1 MAGPTILALAE
12 LAGGAPTRLS
22 LELASLATRLAE
34 AAGGRAV
41 VACIGSGASS
51 AAAVVARHAP
61 HVLAVEAETEG
72 AAPAA
77 AVIAQQ
83 LLALLDET
91 AATILLLPASADGKD
106 VAGVVAAKR
115 DLPVLRL

>member
-22 LELASLATRLAE
+22 LELASLATGLAE

-41 VACIGSGASS
+41 VACIGSGAGS

-61 HVLAVEAETEG
+61 QVLAVEADTEG
-72 AAPAA
+72 AAPAGRGHRRA
-77 AVIAQQ
+77 
-83 LLALLDET
+83 T
-91 AATILLLPASADGKD
+91 ACAP
-106 VAGVVAAKR
+106 R
-115 DLPVLRL
+115 